1 MNKFNRFLI
10 LLAAL
15 LAVLALFAC
24 GDTPAVV
31 EGENSTT
38 PAQTTAAPQPTEPP
52 AVYGLTVGESLLY
65 PGADPADLLPA
76 LGEPIDRL
84 EAPSCV
90 HDGMDRVY
98 YYAGYEIN
106 TNPTA
111 DGGEVIVSIYLSDD
125 SITTDEGLRIG
136 DSAEKITQLYG
147 EVTPEGG
154 VYVYTKTDRG
164 VSVSLNIQTNGSGE
178 VTSIFYN

>member
-1 MNKFNRFLI
+1 MNTFNRFLV
-10 LLAAL
+10 L
-15 LAVLALFAC
+15 LAVLLAVLVLSAC
-24 GDTPAVV
+24 GETPAVV
-31 EGENSTT
+31 DGESSTT
-38 PAQTTAAPQPTEPP
+38 PAETTAAPEPAAPP

-65 PGADPADLLPA
+65 PGADPAALLPA
-76 LGEPIDRL
+76 LGEPLDRL

-136 DSAEKITQLYG
+136 DSADKIVQLYG
-147 EVTPEGG
+147 EAAPEGG

-178 VTSIFYN
+178 VTSIFYS

>member
-1 MNKFNRFLI
+1 MNTFNRFLV

-15 LAVLALFAC
+15 LAALALSAC
-24 GDTPAVV
+24 GETPAVV
-31 EGENSTT
+31 DGEGSTT
-38 PAQTTAAPQPTEPP
+38 PAETTAAPQPAEPP

-65 PGADPADLLPA
+65 PGADPAALLPA
-76 LGEPIDRL
+76 LGEPLDRL

-136 DSAEKITQLYG
+136 DKAEKVTGLYG
-147 EVTPEGG
+147 EATPKDGL
-154 VYVYTKTDRG
+154 YIYTKSDRG

-178 VTSIFYN
+178 VTSIYYS

>member
-1 MNKFNRFLI
+1 MNTFNRFLV

-15 LAVLALFAC
+15 LAVLALSAC
-24 GDTPAVV
+24 GETPAAVD
-31 EGENSTT
+31 GDSSTT
-38 PAQTTAAPQPTEPP
+38 PTETTAAPDPAAPP

-65 PGADPADLLPA
+65 PGADPAAVLPT
-76 LGEPIDRL
+76 LGEPLDRL

-136 DSAEKITQLYG
+136 DKAEKVTELYG
-147 EVTPEGG
+147 EATPEGG
-154 VYVYTKTDRG
+154 MYVYTKTDRG

>member
-1 MNKFNRFLI
+1 MNKFNRFLV

-15 LAVLALFAC
+15 VAVLTLSAC

-31 EGENSTT
+31 DGEDSTT
-38 PAQTTAAPQPTEPP
+38 PAETTAAPQPAEPP
-52 AVYGLTVGESLLY
+52 AVYGLTVGKSLLY

-76 LGEPIDRL
+76 LGEPIDHL

-98 YYAGYEIN
+98 YYVGYEIN
-106 TNPTA
+106 TQPTA
-111 DGGEVIVSIYLSDD
+111 AGGEVIVSIYLSDD

-136 DSAEKITQLYG
+136 DGAEKIAELYG
-147 EVTPEGG
+147 ESTPTGG
-154 VYVYTKTDRG
+154 LYVYTKTDRG